1 MKRRR
6 FAVLMSVGLGVALLS
21 GGVSAHHGASVVYDL
36 DKHITVSGTV
46 TRFMFVNPHVLIF
59 FNVTGP
65 DGKTVEWS
73 AGLTSPNRLARTD
86 NWSKDTFKAGD
97 EITVTGSPA
106 RSGAPS
112 IWVEKVKNGDREL
125 LGVSES

>member
-1 MKRRR
+1 MKRR
-6 FAVLMSVGLGVALLS
+6 FAALIGVGLGMALLS

-36 DKHITVSGTV
+36 EQSVTVSGVV
-46 TRFMFVNPHVLIF
+46 TKFAFVNPHVLIF
-59 FNVTGP
+59 FNVTGA

-86 NWSKDTFKAGD
+86 SWSKETFKPGD
-97 EITVTGSPA
+97 QITVTGNPA

-125 LGVSES
+125 LGVNES

>member
-1 MKRRR
+1 MKRR
-6 FAVLMSVGLGVALLS
+6 FAALLGAGLAIAMLS
-21 GGVSAHHGASVVYDL
+21 GTVSAHHGASVVYDL
-36 DKHITVSGTV
+36 EKSITVSGTV
-46 TRFMFVNPHVLIF
+46 TKFMFVNPHVLIF

-86 NWSKDTFKAGD
+86 SWSRDSFKPGD
-97 EITVTGSPA
+97 EITVTGNPA

-112 IWVEKVKNGDREL
+112 LWVEKVKNGDREM

>member
-1 MKRRR
+1 MKRR
-6 FAVLMSVGLGVALLS
+6 FAAVLGVGLGMAFLS

-36 DKHITVSGTV
+36 GTSITVSGVV
-46 TRFMFVNPHVLIF
+46 TKFDFVNPHVLIF

-65 DGKTVEWS
+65 DGQTVEWS

-86 NWSKDTFKAGD
+86 SWSRNTFKPGD
-97 EITVTGSPA
+97 QITVTGNPA

-112 IWVEKVKNGDREL
+112 IWVQKVKNGDREL
-125 LGVSES
+125 LGVDES